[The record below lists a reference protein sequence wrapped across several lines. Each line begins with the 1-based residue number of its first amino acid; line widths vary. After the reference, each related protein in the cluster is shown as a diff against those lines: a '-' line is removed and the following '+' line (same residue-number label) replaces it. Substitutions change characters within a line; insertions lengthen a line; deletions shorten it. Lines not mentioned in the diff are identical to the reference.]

1 MKKGLLK
8 TLFLTFIAVL
18 LLGTEKT
25 KAGHDMGT
33 LSKDNPCV
41 YARFTLQKG
50 EEFLGGFFSVS
61 DEVKDA
67 KLSIVNLSKGDISLK
82 TVFADITGER
92 EDLKTFTFKKGKKK
106 SEFSLPEM
114 KEGERFFIEGKDIKY
129 YDQEEI
135 TIGICVYSEKFGG
148 AKHDF
153 TKLVLSKDELTLNK
167 GQSVTLKVTLDKTL
181 KKGGV
186 IWSTSDKKVATVSK
200 KGKIKAVG
208 GGSVVITCTSKKD
221 KNISAQCSIWVE
233 DVGDVSKV
241 ELVPGHDSKFSVETV
256 QTGGEVTKVK
266 RLLTLRSND
275 FQGWLTIEFDNS
287 DGTDSCSMYVEK
299 YKTYYLTYSYTVNPN
314 NYVQAKESK
323 IPANVRIIGGS
334 VLNLDFKF
342 KGTITAGSL
351 SYEEV

>member
-41 YARFTLQKG
+41 YAKFTLQKG

-61 DEVKDA
+61 DDVKDA

-106 SEFSLPEM
+106 IEFSLPEM

-153 TKLVLSKDELTLNK
+153 TKLVLSKDELTLNN

-186 IWSTSDKKVATVSK
+186 IWSTSDKNVVTVSK
-200 KGKIKAVG
+200 KGKLKAVG
-208 GGSVVITCTSKKD
+208 AGWAIITCTSKKN
-221 KNISAQCSIWVE
+221 KEISAQCMVMVE
-233 DVGDVSKV
+233 EILNV
-241 ELVPGHDSKFSVETV
+241 
-256 QTGGEVTKVK
+256 GEVTLKSGYEGNMFEYTYLGGK
-266 RLLTLRSND
+266 ISKAQLRLTLESNGYS
-275 FQGWLTIEFDNS
+275 GWLVLNFGCS
-287 DGTDSCSMYVEK
+287 DGVDSKQVYVEK
-299 YKTYYLTYSYTVNPN
+299 HKTYYIDYYYNVTEDTSPN
-314 NYVQAKESK
+314 AQIKNITLPVEIEGGTSLQFNAKF
-323 IPANVRIIGGS
+323 N
-334 VLNLDFKF
+334 
-342 KGTITAGSL
+342 GTINKGYINEREA
-351 SYEEV
+351 